1 MSCANYD
8 FSLYKQYLTIWG
20 ETERDRSI
28 NKTIDDFERLV
39 VDNPSYQPDCTRNGE
54 PQRFLIT
61 RSETLY
67 RCEIVAFPGEELYPG
82 DVIECFGE
90 NWICYQTSIGNP
102 IQITGTIWLCN
113 HLFRWQNNTSDI
125 IERWGVLD
133 SGVYSTTKTSGYEV
147 NTPDVQYKIY
157 LPLDEDT
164 KKLYVDKRIATNIR
178 YDANMKKILE
188 VYKLTRVDPTSQAYG
203 KGAHLLLLNAR
214 SDDYIAGIDNIN
226 ERICNYIK
234 EDTFIDP
241 PDDGDLTQSTIV
253 GRSTIIIGTSRKY
266 TSSMDAGAKPVW
278 SISPDDQNIIL
289 TVNDDDN
296 SAMISVSDNE
306 EIIGTQITLY
316 VHDENNLYQ
325 DAEMKVEVIG

>member
-8 FSLYKQYLTIWG
+8 FSLYKQYLTLWG

-39 VDNPSYQPDCTRNGE
+39 IDNPSYQPDCTRNGE
-54 PQRFLIT
+54 KQRFLIT

-67 RCEIVAFPGEELYPG
+67 RCDIVAFPGEELYPG
-82 DVIECFGE
+82 DIIECFGE

-113 HLFRWQNNTSDI
+113 HLFRWQNNTSEI

-157 LPLDEDT
+157 LPLDDDT

-214 SDDYIAGIDNIN
+214 SDDYIAGVDNLE
-226 ERICNYIK
+226 ERICNYIAD
-234 EDTFIDP
+234 DTP
-241 PDDGDLTQSTIV
+241 PDIGDLKDNQII
-253 GRSTIIIGTSRKY
+253 GRETIIIGTSRKY

-278 SISPDDQNIIL
+278 SISPDDNDNIIMSVDENNINSVIISVLDNEDIIGTNIIL
-289 TVNDDDN
+289 R
-296 SAMISVSDNE
+296 
-306 EIIGTQITLY
+306 
-316 VHDENNLYQ
+316 VHDEMNQYN
-325 DAEMKVEVIG
+325 DAKIKIGVIG

>member
-1 MSCANYD
+1 MSDVNYD
-8 FSLYKQYLTIWG
+8 FSTYRKYLSLWG
-20 ETERDRSI
+20 DTERDRSI
-28 NKTIDDFERLV
+28 NQTIDDFERLV
-39 VDNPSYQPDCTRNGE
+39 VDNPSYQPDCTRNGN

-67 RCEIVAFPGEELYPG
+67 RCDIVAFPGEELYPG

-102 IQITGTIWLCN
+102 IQVTGTIWLCN

-157 LPLDEDT
+157 LPLDDDT

-178 YDANMKKILE
+178 YDSNMKKILE

-214 SDDYIAGIDNIN
+214 SDDYIAGTDNLE

-234 EDTFIDP
+234 DDVP
-241 PDDGDLTQSTIV
+241 PEIGDLKDSTII
-253 GRSTIIIGTSRKY
+253 GRQTIIIGTSRKY

-278 SISPDDQNIIL
+278 SISPDNDDIIL
-289 TVNDDDN
+289 TTNESDKN
-296 SAMISVSDNE
+296 SVTISVSDSE
-306 EIIGTQITLY
+306 KLIGINIMLN
-316 VHDENNLYQ
+316 VHDENNIYN
-325 DAEMKVEVIG
+325 DAEMNVEVIG